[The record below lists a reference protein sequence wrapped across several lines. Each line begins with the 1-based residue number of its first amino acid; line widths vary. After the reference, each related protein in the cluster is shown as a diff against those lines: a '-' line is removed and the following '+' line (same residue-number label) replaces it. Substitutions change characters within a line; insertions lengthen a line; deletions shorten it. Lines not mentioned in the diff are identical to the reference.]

1 MPIYNE
7 EEELRR
13 NSLRIIVRFNY
24 GISLE
29 KQMRWHSAKEV
40 YLEILSMNKYHQDS
54 HIRLAYTEFQLGNH
68 QRVK

>member
-1 MPIYNE
+1 
-7 EEELRR
+7 
-13 NSLRIIVRFNY
+13 
-24 GISLE
+24 
-29 KQMRWHSAKEV
+29 MRWHSAKEV